1 MVSQGF
7 HSDLH
12 KDKPSV
18 FNNNLFRYAMNVSGP
33 STPFKE
39 PHVLIIL
46 HSLELLGLEAPLFLA
61 HKPLHYIALL
71 G

>member
-1 MVSQGF
+1 MVNQGF

-12 KDKPSV
+12 KDELGV

-33 STPFKE
+33 STPSKE
-39 PHVLIIL
+39 LHVLITL
-46 HSLELLGLEAPLFLA
+46 HSLGLPSLEAPLFLA
-61 HKPLHYIALL
+61 YKSLHYIAIL

>member
-12 KDKPSV
+12 KDEPGV
-18 FNNNLFRYAMNVSGP
+18 FNNNLFWYAMNVSGP
-33 STPFKE
+33 STPSKE
-39 PHVLIIL
+39 LHVLIIL
-46 HSLELLGLEAPLFLA
+46 HSLGLPGLEAPPSFA
-61 HKPLHYIALL
+61 HKSLHYIALL